1 MVSQRY
7 LKHVETTNQAL
18 ESLHWCREWDTKK
31 NQKANPCKT
40 LPRTLNMDC
49 EKPKVAKYIEILRH
63 WEKNGF
69 PRHHPSYPSWDQQPS
84 YFQPKAPRISQG
96 QVEGRLRQ
104 IPAPCDPQFLYHPWT
119 IGPSLQHFPF
129 DPEHRQC
136 LEERLSLPTPY
147 LAGSSC

>member
-1 MVSQRY
+1 MVYPKSFGIIIWFLTMVSQTY
-7 LKHVETTNQAL
+7 LKHVETTKQAL

-49 EKPKVAKYIEILRH
+49 EKPKVAKYLVTGNH
-63 WEKNGF
+63 GF

-84 YFQPKAPRISQG
+84 YFQPKAPGISQR

-104 IPAPCDPQFLYHPWT
+104 IPAPCDPSSCT
-119 IGPSLQHFPF
+119 IAGPSDHPSNTF
-129 DPEHRQC
+129 HST
-136 LEERLSLPTPY
+136 LSIVNL
-147 LAGSSC
+147 